1 MNSSPRRR
9 AGTCP
14 APLGFID
21 RRFRL
26 CQWPALALLPAMLL
40 YITGTAVGA
49 DLVALSTDQQ
59 RAFGIELA
67 APERADAALTRRYP
81 AQVQVPNRQLQ
92 VVAAPHAGVIE
103 SLLVAEGERVA
114 AGQALARLR
123 SPELVDAQ
131 SALLESATRLDLA
144 NSELARDQ
152 MLFKEGVIAERR
164 LLESRAHQNELATLV
179 EQRRQLLELAG
190 LSSADIDALTASRR
204 LNSSLPVSAPIGGV
218 VLEQMVSTGQS
229 VAAAAP
235 LYRIAELHPL
245 WVEVHVPVDQ
255 LGGFEI
261 GGNVLLPSLGIRGTI
276 ITIGRMVHEED
287 QGVLV
292 RAEVSEGAERL
303 RPGQFIEVQ
312 VAAATQA
319 GNRWRVPSS
328 ALLRNAGKAYVF
340 VAREGGFV
348 ALPVKVLAEEEKS
361 AVIYGDLGTNDRIAV
376 SGTVAL
382 KAAWLGAG
390 DPGTD

>member
-235 LYRIAELHPL
+235 LYRIAELNPL

-348 ALPVKVLAEEEKS
+348 AMPVKVLAEEEKS

>member
-235 LYRIAELHPL
+235 LYRIAELNPL

-340 VAREGGFV
+340 AAREGGFV
-348 ALPVKVLAEEEKS
+348 AMPVKVLAEEEKS
-361 AVIYGDLGTNDRIAV
+361 AVIDGDLGTNDRIAV

>member
-14 APLGFID
+14 APIRFIG
-21 RRFRL
+21 RRFRTH
-26 CQWPALALLPAMLL
+26 QWPALALLPAMLL

-92 VVAAPHAGVIE
+92 VVATPHAGVIE

-235 LYRIAELHPL
+235 LYRIAELNPL

-361 AVIYGDLGTNDRIAV
+361 AVIDGDLGTNDRIAV

>member
-235 LYRIAELHPL
+235 LYRIAELNPL

>member
-1 MNSSPRRR
+1 MNSLPRRR
-9 AGTCP
+9 AGTRP
-14 APLGFID
+14 APLASIG
-21 RRFRL
+21 RRFRPH
-26 CQWPALALLPAMLL
+26 QWHGFALLPAMVL

-49 DLVALSTDQQ
+49 DLVALSADQQ

-67 APERADAALTRRYP
+67 APARAEAALTRRYP

-114 AGQALARLR
+114 AGQVLARLR

-131 SALLESATRLDLA
+131 SALLEAATRLGLA

-164 LLESRAHQNELATLV
+164 LLESRAHQKELATLV

-204 LNSSLPVSAPIGGV
+204 MNSSLPVSAPIGGV

-235 LYRIAELHPL
+235 LYRVAELNPL
-245 WVEVHVPVDQ
+245 WVEVHVPVDH

-261 GGNVLLPSLGIRGTI
+261 SGKVLLPSLGIGGTI

-292 RAEVSEGAERL
+292 RAEVSEGAEQL

-312 VAAATQA
+312 VATTTQA
-319 GNRWRVPSS
+319 GNRWRVPSA
-328 ALLRNAGKAYVF
+328 ALIRNAGKAYVF
-340 VAREGGFV
+340 VARDGGFL
-348 ALPVKVLAEEEKS
+348 AMPVKVLAEEEQS
-361 AVIYGDLGTNDRIAV
+361 AVIDGALGTSDRIAV

-382 KAAWLGAG
+382 KAAWLGAS
-390 DPGTD
+390 DRGTD